1 VDADTIALWHFSEG
15 AGTMAA
21 DAIQLH
27 PAVFPADAAARPV
40 WTEGP
45 CFDQMHP

>member
-1 VDADTIALWHFSEG
+1 MT
-15 AGTMAA
+15 A
-21 DAIQLH
+21 DATQLH
-27 PAVFPADAAARPV
+27 PAVFAADAAAQPV